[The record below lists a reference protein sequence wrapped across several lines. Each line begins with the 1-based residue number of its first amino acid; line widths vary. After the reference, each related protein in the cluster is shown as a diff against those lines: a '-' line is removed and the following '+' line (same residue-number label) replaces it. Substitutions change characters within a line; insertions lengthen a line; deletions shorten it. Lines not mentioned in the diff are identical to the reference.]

1 MIVGDNQIVH
11 FSAQRESKVQTTEGK
26 ITTPNGNNELFQTT
40 AIDGSEHEDGQQ
52 CGIQGGTHHDQQTTL
67 PKKSPY
73 SSKEKSK
80 ENCKEQL
87 GKQGDA
93 QSGTD
98 PKSSLKGER
107 KSLSR

>member
-1 MIVGDNQIVH
+1 MIVGVNQIVY
-11 FSAQRESKVQTTEGK
+11 FSAQRENKLQTAEGK
-26 ITTPNGNNELFQTT
+26 VATPNGNNELFPTR
-40 AIDGSEHEDGQQ
+40 AIDGSQYEDGQE
-52 CGIQGGTHHDQQTTL
+52 CGIQGRTHHDQQTVL
-67 PKKSPY
+67 PKKSSY
-73 SSKEKSK
+73 SSKVKSK
-80 ENCKEQL
+80 QNCKKQL

>member
-1 MIVGDNQIVH
+1 MIVGVNQIVY
-11 FSAQRESKVQTTEGK
+11 FSAQRESKVQTAEGK
-26 ITTPNGNNELFQTT
+26 LTTPNGNNELIPIT
-40 AIDGSEHEDGQQ
+40 AIDGSQHEDGQE
-52 CGIQGGTHHDQQTTL
+52 CGTQGGTHHDQQTEL

-73 SSKEKSK
+73 SSKE

-87 GKQGDA
+87 RKQGDA
-93 QSGTD
+93 QSETD